1 MRRVIDHQIQV
12 GITVRKPKGTR
23 ITREFLLQCLHY
35 YAEHGEAPP
44 GVTVRVIEW
53 TKAGHTYVYE
63 EPHDIQA
70 ALQAALRIT
79 SNFHFSGVETGL
91 AAPSATEVMPT
102 EAARER
108 EEAERE
114 EAERQR
120 ELERRR
126 RSEAAKRGWETRRK
140 LAAERQRELERRRR
154 SEAAKK
160 GWKKR
165 RKRKATRKRRRSKRQ
180 RRQA

>member
-79 SNFHFSGVETGL
+79 SSFRFMGVET
-91 AAPSATEVMPT
+91 AKFAPSA
-102 EAARER
+102 A
-108 EEAERE
+108 
-114 EAERQR
+114 QR
-120 ELERRR
+120 
-126 RSEAAKRGWETRRK
+126 
-140 LAAERQRELERRRR
+140 
-154 SEAAKK
+154 
-160 GWKKR
+160 
-165 RKRKATRKRRRSKRQ
+165 
-180 RRQA
+180 

>member
-12 GITVRKPKGTR
+12 GITVRRPKAVR
-23 ITREFLLQCLHY
+23 ITREFLLQCLYY

-79 SNFHFSGVETGL
+79 SNFRFSGVETGL
-91 AAPSATEVMPT
+91 AAPSAAEAPLMEV
-102 EAARER
+102 ERER

-114 EAERQR
+114 E
-120 ELERRR
+120 
-126 RSEAAKRGWETRRK
+126 
-140 LAAERQRELERRRR
+140 AERQRELERRRR

-165 RKRKATRKRRRSKRQ
+165 RKRKAARKRRKRQ
-180 RRQA
+180 RR